1 MTDRDHFA
9 AAALAGLLGSCG
21 HHGSDHAPKRAYA
34 LADAMLRESERCPA
48 RMEFPTPPGEGWRWV
63 EPHEPLERGDQCWSN
78 EGRGWLPVTCY
89 GDEWPIARQLF
100 YRRRID
106 AQANHDAAPAARAEI
121 ERLREA
127 IRRLAD
133 QEATLSV
140 CDGSVTV
147 TMDAT
152 LTDEERAA
160 IWTVAEA
167 YAANDGDPECEG
179 IARIMQGLWQ
189 RTK

>member
-9 AAALAGLLGSCG
+9 AAALTGLVGECGYHSPEDVAGE
-21 HHGSDHAPKRAYA
+21 AYA
-34 LADAMLRESERCPA
+34 LADAMLRE
-48 RMEFPTPPGEGWRWV
+48 
-63 EPHEPLERGDQCWSN
+63 RGQ
-78 EGRGWLPVTCY
+78 E
-89 GDEWPIARQLF
+89 
-100 YRRRID
+100 
-106 AQANHDAAPAARAEI
+106 NHDAAPAARAEI

-179 IARIMQGLWQ
+179 IARAMHGLWQ